1 MFSYPR
7 TPRKEAIGTNIIDII
22 PVARGDKPADVL
34 LKNCKVVNVFS
45 GEVEEANLAL
55 FRKRIAGIGDY
66 EEGVEVIDLEG
77 SFVVPGLIDA
87 HLHIESSMVSPVEF
101 SKTILAR
108 GTTTAIADP
117 HEIANVMGLAGIEY
131 MIRSTEGVPVNLYI
145 MIPSAVPASTM
156 ETSGATI
163 SVMDMIGF
171 VEKFQNRVLGLGEVM
186 NFPDIINGDRDSIAK
201 IELIRHKYK
210 KIDGHIPGVLG
221 KPLNAYICAFVR
233 SEHECTYVEEAR
245 EKLSRGMQILMREGS
260 VERNLVPLL
269 PLINDKTYP
278 FVSFCTDDKHPD
290 DIIREGHIDHNI
302 RKAIKHGIDPI
313 IAIRAATI
321 NTARH
326 YNLRSMGAI
335 APGYKADLVV
345 VDDLKSFNPRM
356 VFKDSRVVARDG
368 KLVADVISRSF
379 PQEKTNTFKCQRIN
393 ESDLAVRARSKFI
406 RVIELLG
413 SEVLTGGS
421 IVEAKIEE
429 GKAVSD
435 TSQDVLKLA
444 AICRYCEGKS
454 MSVAFA
460 KGSGLKK
467 GAVATSVGHDSHNLG
482 VLGVSDSD
490 MVFAANRVIDMGGG
504 LVAVVDGK
512 IISELPLKIAGLM
525 SDLTSREVAERLVE
539 LKEAT
544 KSMGSILPDL
554 FMTLSFVQLSVI
566 PKLKLTNLGLVDVEK
581 NDFVPLFV
589 EEDEDV

>member
-1 MFSYPR
+1 M
-7 TPRKEAIGTNIIDII
+7 NIIDII
-22 PVARGDKPADVL
+22 PVSRGDSPADVL
-34 LKNCKVVNVFS
+34 LKNCRIVNVFS
-45 GEVEEANLAL
+45 GEIEKGNIAL

-66 EEGVEVIDLEG
+66 GEGREVIDLEG
-77 SFVVPGLIDA
+77 AYIVPGLIDA

-101 SKTILAR
+101 AKTILAR

-117 HEIANVMGLAGIEY
+117 HEIANVMGLSGIEY
-131 MIRSTEGVPVNLYI
+131 MIRSTEGIPVNLYI
-145 MIPSAVPASTM
+145 MIPSAVPASSM
-156 ETSGATI
+156 ETSGARI

-171 VEKFQNRVLGLGEVM
+171 VEKFQSRVLGLGEVM

-221 KPLNAYICAFVR
+221 KPLNAYISAFVR
-233 SEHECTYVEEAR
+233 SEHECTFVEEAR

-269 PLINDKTYP
+269 PLINDRTYP
-278 FVSFCTDDKHPD
+278 FVSFCTDDKHPV
-290 DIIREGHIDHNI
+290 DIIREGHIDHNV
-302 RKAIKHGIDPI
+302 RLAIEHGIDPI

-345 VDDLKSFNPRM
+345 IDNLKDFNPIM
-356 VFKDSRVVARDG
+356 VFKDSNIVARNG
-368 KLVADVISRSF
+368 RLVTEIISQNF
-379 PQEKTNTFKCQRIN
+379 PQEKVNTFKCQKIN
-393 ESDLAVRARSKFI
+393 EYDLEIPAKGRFVRA
-406 RVIELLG
+406 IELLG
-413 SEVLTGGS
+413 SEVLTGGC
-421 IVEAKIEE
+421 VVDAKIEN
-429 GKAVSD
+429 GMAVSNPSKD
-435 TSQDVLKLA
+435 LLKVA

-460 KGSGLKK
+460 TGSGLKK

-482 VLGVSDSD
+482 VLGTNDPD
-490 MVFAANRVIDMGGG
+490 MVVAANRVMEMGGG
-504 LVAVVDGK
+504 LVAVIDGK
-512 IISELPLKIAGLM
+512 IVSELPLRIAGLM
-525 SDLTSREVAERLVE
+525 SDMTSKEVAERLVE

-544 KSMGSILPDL
+544 KTMGSKLPDL
-554 FMTLSFVQLSVI
+554 FMTLSFMQLSVI

-581 NDFVPLFV
+581 NDFVSLFV
-589 EEDEDV
+589 EEGQDA

>member
-1 MFSYPR
+1 M
-7 TPRKEAIGTNIIDII
+7 NIIDII
-22 PVARGDKPADVL
+22 PVSRGDSPADVL
-34 LKNCKVVNVFS
+34 LKNCRIVNVFS
-45 GEVEEANLAL
+45 GEIEKGNIAL

-66 EEGVEVIDLEG
+66 GEGREVIDLEG
-77 SFVVPGLIDA
+77 AYIVPGLIDA

-101 SKTILAR
+101 AKTILAR

-117 HEIANVMGLAGIEY
+117 HEIANVMGLSGIEY
-131 MIRSTEGVPVNLYI
+131 MIRSTEGIPVNLYI
-145 MIPSAVPASTM
+145 MIPSAVPASSM
-156 ETSGATI
+156 ETSGARI

-171 VEKFQNRVLGLGEVM
+171 VEKFQSRVLGLGEVM

-221 KPLNAYICAFVR
+221 KPLNAYISAFVR
-233 SEHECTYVEEAR
+233 SEHECTFVEEAR

-269 PLINDKTYP
+269 PLINDRTYP
-278 FVSFCTDDKHPD
+278 FVSFCTDDKHPV
-290 DIIREGHIDHNI
+290 DIIREGHIDHNV
-302 RKAIKHGIDPI
+302 RLAIEHGIDPI

-345 VDDLKSFNPRM
+345 IDDLKDFNPIM
-356 VFKDSRVVARDG
+356 VFKDSKIVARNG
-368 KLVADVISRSF
+368 RLVTEIISQNF
-379 PQEKTNTFKCQRIN
+379 PQEKVNTFKCQKIN
-393 ESDLAVRARSKFI
+393 ENDLEIPAKGRFVRA
-406 RVIELLG
+406 IELLG
-413 SEVLTGGS
+413 SEVLTGGC
-421 IVEAKIEE
+421 VVDAKIEN
-429 GKAVSD
+429 GMAVSNPSKD
-435 TSQDVLKLA
+435 LLKVA

-460 KGSGLKK
+460 TGSGLKK

-482 VLGVSDSD
+482 VLGTNDPD
-490 MVFAANRVIDMGGG
+490 MVAAANRVMEMGGG
-504 LVAVVDGK
+504 LVAVIDGK
-512 IISELPLKIAGLM
+512 IVSELPLRIAGLM
-525 SDLTSREVAERLVE
+525 SDMTSKEVAERLVE

-544 KSMGSILPDL
+544 KTMGSKLPDL
-554 FMTLSFVQLSVI
+554 FMTLSFMQLSVI

-581 NDFVPLFV
+581 NDFVSLFV
-589 EEDEDV
+589 EEGQDA

>member
-1 MFSYPR
+1 M
-7 TPRKEAIGTNIIDII
+7 NIIDII
-22 PVARGDKPADVL
+22 PVSRGDSPADVL
-34 LKNCKVVNVFS
+34 LKNCRIVNVFS
-45 GEVEEANLAL
+45 GEIEKGNIAL

-66 EEGVEVIDLEG
+66 GEGREVIDLEG
-77 SFVVPGLIDA
+77 AYIVPGLIDA

-101 SKTILAR
+101 AKTILAR

-117 HEIANVMGLAGIEY
+117 HEIANVMGLSGIEY
-131 MIRSTEGVPVNLYI
+131 MIRSTEGIPVNLYI
-145 MIPSAVPASTM
+145 MIPSAVPASSM
-156 ETSGATI
+156 ETSGARI

-171 VEKFQNRVLGLGEVM
+171 VEKFQSRVLGLGEVM

-221 KPLNAYICAFVR
+221 KPLNAYISAFVR
-233 SEHECTYVEEAR
+233 SEHECTFVEEAR

-269 PLINDKTYP
+269 PLINDRTYP
-278 FVSFCTDDKHPD
+278 FVSFCTDDKHPV
-290 DIIREGHIDHNI
+290 DIIREGHIDHNV
-302 RKAIKHGIDPI
+302 RLAIEHGIDPI

-345 VDDLKSFNPRM
+345 IDNLKDFNPIM
-356 VFKDSRVVARDG
+356 VFKDSNIVARNG
-368 KLVADVISRSF
+368 RLVTEIISQNF
-379 PQEKTNTFKCQRIN
+379 PQEKVNTFKCQKIN
-393 ESDLAVRARSKFI
+393 EYDLEIPAKGRFVRA
-406 RVIELLG
+406 IELLG
-413 SEVLTGGS
+413 SEVLTGGC
-421 IVEAKIEE
+421 VVDAKIEN
-429 GKAVSD
+429 GMAVSNPSKD
-435 TSQDVLKLA
+435 LLKVA

-460 KGSGLKK
+460 TGSGLKK

-482 VLGVSDSD
+482 VLGTNDPD
-490 MVFAANRVIDMGGG
+490 MVAAANRVMEMGGG
-504 LVAVVDGK
+504 LVAVIDGK
-512 IISELPLKIAGLM
+512 IVSELPLRIAGLM
-525 SDLTSREVAERLVE
+525 SDMTSKEVAERLVE

-544 KSMGSILPDL
+544 KTMGSKLPDL
-554 FMTLSFVQLSVI
+554 FMTLSFMQLSVI

-581 NDFVPLFV
+581 NDFVSLFV
-589 EEDEDV
+589 EEGQDA

>member
-1 MFSYPR
+1 
-7 TPRKEAIGTNIIDII
+7 
-22 PVARGDKPADVL
+22 
-34 LKNCKVVNVFS
+34 
-45 GEVEEANLAL
+45 
-55 FRKRIAGIGDY
+55 
-66 EEGVEVIDLEG
+66 
-77 SFVVPGLIDA
+77 
-87 HLHIESSMVSPVEF
+87 
-101 SKTILAR
+101 
-108 GTTTAIADP
+108 
-117 HEIANVMGLAGIEY
+117 MGLAGIEY

-233 SEHECTYVEEAR
+233 SEHECTTVEEAR
-245 EKLSRGMQILMREGS
+245 EKLARGMQILIREGS

-290 DIIREGHIDHNI
+290 DIIREGHIDHNV
-302 RKAIKHGIDPI
+302 RKAIKHGIEPI

-345 VDDLKSFNPRM
+345 VDDLNSFRPRI
-356 VFKDSRVVARDG
+356 VFKDSKVVARDG

-379 PQEKTNTFKCQRIN
+379 PQEKINTFRCQKISEN
-393 ESDLAVRARSKFI
+393 DLKVVAKGRRI

-413 SEVLTGGS
+413 SEVLTGAS
-421 IVEAKIEE
+421 IAVARIQDDFV
-429 GKAVSD
+429 VSD
-435 TSQDVLKLA
+435 PSHDILKLA
-444 AICRYCEGKS
+444 AICRYSEEKS

-490 MVFAANRVIDMGGG
+490 MVFAANRVIEMGGG

-539 LKEAT
+539 LKEAA
-544 KSMGSILPDL
+544 KSMGSNLPDL

-589 EEDEDV
+589 EEGENV

>member
-1 MFSYPR
+1 M
-7 TPRKEAIGTNIIDII
+7 NIIDII
-22 PVARGDKPADVL
+22 PVSRGDSPADVL
-34 LKNCKVVNVFS
+34 LKNCRIVNVFS
-45 GEVEEANLAL
+45 GEIEKGNIAL

-66 EEGVEVIDLEG
+66 GEGREVIDLEG
-77 SFVVPGLIDA
+77 AYIVPGLIDA

-101 SKTILAR
+101 AKTILAR

-117 HEIANVMGLAGIEY
+117 HEIANVMGLSGIEY
-131 MIRSTEGVPVNLYI
+131 MIRSTEGIPVNLYI
-145 MIPSAVPASTM
+145 MIPSAVPASSM
-156 ETSGATI
+156 ETSGARI

-171 VEKFQNRVLGLGEVM
+171 VEKFQSRVLGLGEVM

-221 KPLNAYICAFVR
+221 KPLNAYISAFVR
-233 SEHECTYVEEAR
+233 SEHECTFVEEAR

-269 PLINDKTYP
+269 PLINDRTYP
-278 FVSFCTDDKHPD
+278 FVSFCTDDKHPV
-290 DIIREGHIDHNI
+290 DIIREGHIDHNV
-302 RKAIKHGIDPI
+302 RLAIEHGIDPI

-345 VDDLKSFNPRM
+345 IDNLKDFNPIM
-356 VFKDSRVVARDG
+356 VFKDSKIVARNG
-368 KLVADVISRSF
+368 RLVTEIISQNF
-379 PQEKTNTFKCQRIN
+379 PQEKVNTFKCQKIN
-393 ESDLAVRARSKFI
+393 ENDLEIPAKGRFVRA
-406 RVIELLG
+406 IELLG
-413 SEVLTGGS
+413 SEVLTGGC
-421 IVEAKIEE
+421 VVDAKIEN
-429 GKAVSD
+429 GMAVSNPSKD
-435 TSQDVLKLA
+435 LLKVA

-460 KGSGLKK
+460 TGSGLKK

-482 VLGVSDSD
+482 VLGTNDPD
-490 MVFAANRVIDMGGG
+490 MVAAANRVMEMGGG
-504 LVAVVDGK
+504 LVAVIDGK
-512 IISELPLKIAGLM
+512 IVSELPLRIAGLM
-525 SDLTSREVAERLVE
+525 SDMTSKEVAERLVE

-544 KSMGSILPDL
+544 KTMGSKLPDL
-554 FMTLSFVQLSVI
+554 FMTLSFMQLSVI

-581 NDFVPLFV
+581 NDFVSLFV
-589 EEDEDV
+589 EEGQDA